1 MQTGVL
7 KKIDVL
13 VEMAES
19 TANADTLKAELKE
32 VEIEIDELKEELVI
46 LRDSREGDKYFK
58 ISEKQVDENIKVSLE
73 AKIKKQESAIKKLQ
87 KEIDSVVEDETNL
100 HNKIAKVKEELALS
114 HDYIEEL
121 NKRLET
127 IIEPSTHEYYENVL
141 NTETDKVK
149 TLETALEELEKKDKE
164 TLDSLNYLNQAMEE
178 MNSKLEDEKARLHET
193 KTNLASQSSYLDE
206 ELKERDDKRI
216 QELQKKITNLE
227 KRRLEIITDPAM
239 IAGEAKELLVK
250 DDKNSVLAKLQELV
264 TIVKS
269 KPYMDI
275 PSSNELTAMLQEEED
290 TATTARD
297 EFASLIDTK
306 NYSSGDTEV
315 IEERIGYLN
324 SEIHELEEKIN
335 IAKSEIKTIDQD
347 KFVKL
352 TEHLEN
358 TIAIYNQLQ
367 EELGEYKIIIET
379 ENEEKTPK
387 RRAILAA
394 AFDRKQKELEDVAR
408 IIDHYKENQKDLVSK
423 AYDLEHNAIVKYEKE
438 INLHKQEIR
447 EMEFLLENVSKAKD
461 VLAIENDKQK
471 LKDLDMVVKSIKHRQ
486 KYNQTPSEIYDEIEI
501 SLGTMDVNGY
511 PNNASTIEEVYPTI
525 SKDYDDLSNEVEE
538 ELEYIENSVETPME
552 EISSV
557 EEVVDE
563 LDENSFV
570 IGQYNDETPKTSNEE

>member
-501 SLGTMDVNGY
+501 FLGTMDVNGY